1 MPPFDSVADSVS
13 TLPPSVSAKPTIS
26 INLLRERVANDPDL
40 GERRKRELLT
50 GLKSYA
56 RYLNIDLAG
65 GDPTFPA
72 NRIKIERFVPASAD
86 IGDRRWSNILSDVTF
101 VFRRCGIGVR
111 LRPLP
116 ADLDPAWRALR
127 DRIQHN
133 IRLVR
138 GLSALM
144 HYASAHRIAPA
155 EVTDV
160 VLAAFHRYLTE
171 ETRETRPNPV
181 FQRICVL
188 WRRAANDIDGWPQQ
202 PISLPCFRKVVS
214 FAWSAFAP
222 SLVAEI
228 EEWKGVIGGRRPFD
242 ERAPDKAVR
251 ATTLATKLEQL
262 RRFLSALVRS
272 GMPIEQITSLAVAVA
287 PQNYAA
293 ALTWYLD
300 RDGKM
305 TPGLS
310 EMATTMLAI
319 ARHWVKM
326 DELDLVKVERATKK
340 VNCRK
345 KGMTDRNM
353 ERLEPLRDKHVQMK
367 LFLLPELLLAQ
378 ARKIENPEKAAIRAQ
393 TGIAIEILLVAP
405 IRLHDLIRLELDLQI
420 LFTRPGRQG
429 DARLVL
435 KASKNDQRIAFDLK
449 GETLALLRQYV
460 NKYLPALSVGAVGAL
475 FPGKTGPHKCHV
487 SLRGQITKAIR
498 KHCGVDVHPHLFR
511 HFAAAMILKKYPHA
525 YPLVARLL
533 GHKSIQTTM
542 DFYTAFESSSA
553 AEFFYDKILAPRRG
567 SIPGRYDGG
576 RS

>member
-1 MPPFDSVADSVS
+1 VAV
-13 TLPPSVSAKPTIS
+13 
-26 INLLRERVANDPDL
+26 
-40 GERRKRELLT
+40 
-50 GLKSYA
+50 
-56 RYLNIDLAG
+56 
-65 GDPTFPA
+65 
-72 NRIKIERFVPASAD
+72 
-86 IGDRRWSNILSDVTF
+86 
-101 VFRRCGIGVR
+101 
-111 LRPLP
+111 
-116 ADLDPAWRALR
+116 
-127 DRIQHN
+127 
-133 IRLVR
+133 
-138 GLSALM
+138 
-144 HYASAHRIAPA
+144 
-155 EVTDV
+155 
-160 VLAAFHRYLTE
+160 
-171 ETRETRPNPV
+171 
-181 FQRICVL
+181 
-188 WRRAANDIDGWPQQ
+188 
-202 PISLPCFRKVVS
+202 PCFRKVVS

-228 EEWKGVIGGRRPFD
+228 EEWKAVIGGRRPFD

-353 ERLEPLRDKHVQMK
+353 ERLRPLLDPHVQMK
-367 LFLLPELLLAQ
+367 LFLLPALLLAR
-378 ARKIENPEKAAIRAQ
+378 ARKVKNRKKAAIVVQ
-393 TGIAIEILLVAP
+393 TAIAIEILLVAP
-405 IRLHDLIRLELDLQI
+405 IRLGDLRRLELDVHI
-420 LFTRPGRQG
+420 LFARPGRQG
-429 DARLVL
+429 DAKVAL
-435 KASKNDQRIAFDLK
+435 KASKNDQRVSFDLK
-449 GETLALLRQYV
+449 GETLDILRAYLK
-460 NKYLPALSVGAVGAL
+460 NYLPALSDGPVAAL
-475 FPGKTGPHKCHV
+475 FPGKVEGHKCSV
-487 SLRGQITKAIR
+487 GLREPITKAIR

-511 HFAAAMILKKYPHA
+511 HFAATLILKKYPDA
-525 YPLVARLL
+525 YPLVSRLL

-542 DFYTAFESSSA
+542 DFYTAFEGSSA
-553 AEFFYDKILAPRRG
+553 AELFYEKIVAPRRG
-567 SIPGRYDGG
+567 GKPGRDGW